1 MYNLTPSQYLI
12 PPLFFSGVAL
22 SLVTSAERFNPG
34 ARRVPVKLFLDSS
47 FYVGEIRVSVS
58 SGATGNRR
66 RMAHTDV

>member
-47 FYVGEIRVSVS
+47 FYVGEIWRDKSVSVL
-58 SGATGNRR
+58 GRYWK
-66 RMAHTDV
+66 